1 MKNVFLAL
9 AFMLVG
15 TFAFANSNVKTSTAT
30 FNEDLGSCH
39 IVIVNNQTGET
50 VVDITL
56 PANSAEACEAMLE
69 ATLDDLNKR

>member
-1 MKNVFLAL
+1 MKNVFFAL

-15 TFAFANSNVKTSTAT
+15 TFAFAESDKKTSTAT
-30 FNEDLGSCH
+30 FNEDLGTCH

-50 VVDITL
+50 EVDVKL

-69 ATLDDLNKR
+69 ATLEALNK